1 MRGRKK
7 FVLFSILLYGD
18 TSPLI
23 SRYASEVSKLIGPVA
38 FTLLK
43 QGLDAYNT
51 NKSKETSDSKEVMED
66 EEVILHFL
74 ADYYSEY
81 VGPVAK
87 RLALI
92 KQK

>member
-1 MRGRKK
+1 MRGWKK
-7 FVLFSILLYGD
+7 CVLLSIFLYGD
-18 TSPLI
+18 SNPLI
-23 SRYASEVSKLIGPVA
+23 FRYASEVSKLIGPVA

-51 NKSKETSDSKEVMED
+51 NKSKDMSNNKEVMED
-66 EEVILHFL
+66 EEVILQFL

-92 KQK
+92 K

>member
-1 MRGRKK
+1 MRGWKK
-7 FVLFSILLYGD
+7 CVLLSIFLYSD
-18 TSPLI
+18 SSPLI
-23 SRYASEVSKLIGPVA
+23 FRYASEVSKLIGPVA

-51 NKSKETSDSKEVMED
+51 NRSGDMPDSKECMED
-66 EEVILHFL
+66 EEAILQFL

-92 KQK
+92 K